1 MRYSILVPVYNSS
14 MILKDLLA
22 AIEDTRRKENWDLEL
37 VLVEDGSKDNS
48 FEVIEQLAKEYHYIK
63 GIKLAR
69 NFGHQAAV
77 RTALNYVTGDYIA
90 IIDDDMQDPP
100 DLLPRFFQQLDEGFD
115 VAYGV
120 RRKRKEH
127 FIKVTLYNLF
137 YRFLQKISSVH
148 IPLDSGD
155 FCVMKKRVVSNM
167 IQLQE
172 RNPFL
177 RGIRAW
183 VGFKQIGLE
192 YERHARAKGESGYT
206 FRKLIKIAMDGIF
219 AFSSLPIKIISI
231 TGFLGLSFSIFYS
244 IYILWVYLTKG
255 IQSQGFLTLVLMI
268 AFFNSLILIC
278 LGIIGEYVIK
288 IYDETRAR
296 PYSVIEKTI
305 NISNPNS

>member
-1 MRYSILVPVYNSS
+1 M
-14 MILKDLLA
+14 
-22 AIEDTRRKENWDLEL
+22 
-37 VLVEDGSKDNS
+37 VEDGSKDNS

-100 DLLPRFFQQLDEGFD
+100 DLLPRFFQQLDQGFD

-127 FIKVTLYNLF
+127 FLKVTLYNLF

-219 AFSSLPIKIISI
+219 AFSS
-231 TGFLGLSFSIFYS
+231 
-244 IYILWVYLTKG
+244 
-255 IQSQGFLTLVLMI
+255 QGFLTLVLMI

>member
-14 MILKDLLA
+14 MILSDLLK
-22 AIEDTRRKENWDLEL
+22 AIEETRQKENWDLEL

-48 FEVIEQLAKEYHYIK
+48 FEVIEQLAKEY
-63 GIKLAR
+63 
-69 NFGHQAAV
+69 
-77 RTALNYVTGDYIA
+77 
-90 IIDDDMQDPP
+90 
-100 DLLPRFFQQLDEGFD
+100 
-115 VAYGV
+115 
-120 RRKRKEH
+120 
-127 FIKVTLYNLF
+127 
-137 YRFLQKISSVH
+137 
-148 IPLDSGD
+148 
-155 FCVMKKRVVSNM
+155 
-167 IQLQE
+167 
-172 RNPFL
+172 
-177 RGIRAW
+177 
-183 VGFKQIGLE
+183 
-192 YERHARAKGESGYT
+192 HARAKGESGYT

-231 TGFLGLSFSIFYS
+231 TGFLGLSFSILYS